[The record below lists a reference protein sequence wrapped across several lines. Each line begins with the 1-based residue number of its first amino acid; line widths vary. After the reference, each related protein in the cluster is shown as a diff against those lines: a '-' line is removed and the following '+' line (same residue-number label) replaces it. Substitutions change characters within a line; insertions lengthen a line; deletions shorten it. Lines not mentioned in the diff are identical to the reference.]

1 MDTLTV
7 PTRLTLEPRESMV
20 LEHRTGVL
28 VTCHTGCVWLTQY
41 GDSRDVVLDA
51 GQSHELVPASS
62 TVLSSW
68 RGAQISLAPAPQ
80 TAGLRP
86 HTSLF
91 QRLAAFA
98 APRAGHGVSEALHG
112 RVRVLRVE

>member
-7 PTRLTLEPRESMV
+7 PTRLTLQPRESMV
-20 LEHRTGVL
+20 LEHATGVL
-28 VTCHTGCVWLTQY
+28 VTCLTGCVWLTQY

-68 RGAQISLAPAPQ
+68 RGAEVALARAPQ

-86 HTSLF
+86 HTSVF
-91 QRLAAFA
+91 QRLAALA
-98 APRAGHGVSEALHG
+98 APRAGRRLSEALDG
-112 RVRVLRVE
+112 RVRVARVG

>member
-20 LEHRTGVL
+20 LEHRSGVL
-28 VTCHTGCVWLTQY
+28 VTCHAGCVWLTQY
-41 GDSRDVVLDA
+41 GDSRDLVLNA

-68 RGAQISLAPAPQ
+68 RGAEVSIAHAPQ
-80 TAGLRP
+80 VAGLRP

-98 APRAGHGVSEALHG
+98 APRAGRRVSEALDG
-112 RVRVLRVE
+112 RVRVLRVG